1 VRREHDA
8 AAVDADRGVG
18 DRDREHLPG
27 AVADEQLGQMVGV
40 VAGQVEA
47 VLALDVAAGLDAERV
62 RDADVAAAPGAV
74 APPPTS

>member
-1 VRREHDA
+1 
-8 AAVDADRGVG
+8 
-18 DRDREHLPG
+18 
-27 AVADEQLGQMVGV
+27 MVGV